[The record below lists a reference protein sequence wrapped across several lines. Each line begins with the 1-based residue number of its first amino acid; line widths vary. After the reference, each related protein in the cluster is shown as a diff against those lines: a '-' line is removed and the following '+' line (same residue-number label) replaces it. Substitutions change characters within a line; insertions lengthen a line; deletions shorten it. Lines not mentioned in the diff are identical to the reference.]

1 MADYDVVIIG
11 AGAAGLA
18 AAATLTQQGYRIA
31 LVEARDRIGG
41 RVYTIRPPG
50 ATLPIELGADFV
62 HGRPDETFALAAEA
76 GLRLYEQ
83 TGNSWAARAG
93 GLRADG
99 DDDTNDDAEDGDDAD
114 NDADEGDVG
123 AIFAAIHGWQGEDRS
138 LQYLLD
144 ERFAGERWAAARA
157 RIRGYAEGFDAA
169 EVDRVSIG
177 WLRQT
182 ELASDAIDGD
192 RQYRVLD
199 GYDRVLAWLGD
210 KLAPKLADIR
220 LESIARELRWQRGQV
235 AVSLESPA
243 GNPLGDINA
252 RVALVTVPLA
262 VLKRSFDDPESPGA
276 LRLAPEP
283 PGKREALAYLEMGH
297 AMKVVLRLRMI
308 FWEKLDQQTKRQL
321 GSLYKGQFVHF
332 RLMPRLSFL
341 FGDDPVMST
350 WWTTHPVVA
359 PMLTGWAAGP
369 RAARLANESEDV
381 IADEAVAALSRALDM
396 DRADLEKLVVGRYV
410 HNWGSDPFAGGGYS
424 YVCTGGLAAPTALA
438 APVEDTLFF
447 AGEATNTQGHT
458 GTVHG
463 ALQSGY
469 QAAAAILRSLATPR

>member
-1 MADYDVVIIG
+1 MGRARRDWPPPRRWS
-11 AGAAGLA
+11 A
-18 AAATLTQQGYRIA
+18 QGVSVA
-31 LVEARDRIGG
+31 LIEARDRIGG

-83 TGNSWAARAG
+83 TGNSWAARDG
-93 GLRADG
+93 DLRADD
-99 DDDTNDDAEDGDDAD
+99 DDDTSDDTEDDDD
-114 NDADEGDVG
+114 NGADEGDVG
-123 AIFAAIHGWQGEDRS
+123 AIFAAIHSWQGEDRS
-138 LQYLLD
+138 LQSLLD

-169 EVDRVSIG
+169 EVDRVSIA

-182 ELASDAIDGD
+182 ELASDAIDGE

-210 KLAPKLADIR
+210 NLAPTLADIR
-220 LESIARELRWQRGQV
+220 LESVARALRWQRGQV

-243 GNPLGDINA
+243 GNPLGDISA
-252 RVALVTVPLA
+252 RAALVTVPLA

-276 LRLAPEP
+276 LRLLPEP
-283 PGKREALAYLEMGH
+283 PGKREALSHLEMGH

-308 FWEKLDQQTKRQL
+308 FWEKLDQQTKRQI
-321 GSLYKGQFVHF
+321 GSLYKGQFMHF

-341 FGDDPVMST
+341 FADDPVMST
-350 WWTTHPVVA
+350 WWTAHPVVA
-359 PMLTGWAAGP
+359 PLLTGWAAGP
-369 RAARLANESEDV
+369 RATRLANESEDA
-381 IADEAVAALSRALDM
+381 IADEAVAALSRVLGM

-410 HNWGSDPFAGGGYS
+410 HNWGRDPFAGGGYS
-424 YVCTGGLAAPTALA
+424 YACTGGLGAPAALA
-438 APVEDTLFF
+438 EPVEDTLFF

-469 QAAAAILRSLATPR
+469 QAAAAILRALAGAG

>member
-1 MADYDVVIIG
+1 MSALGVSV
-11 AGAAGLA
+11 
-18 AAATLTQQGYRIA
+18 A

-83 TGNSWAARAG
+83 TGNPGPRALVISAAMTMTS
-93 GLRADG
+93 
-99 DDDTNDDAEDGDDAD
+99 DTSDDAEDGD
-114 NDADEGDVG
+114 DEGDVG

-138 LQYLLD
+138 LQSLLD

-169 EVDRVSIG
+169 EVDRVSIA

-182 ELASDAIDGD
+182 ELASDAIDGE

-210 KLAPKLADIR
+210 NLAPTLADIR

-235 AVSLESPA
+235 TVSLESPA

-252 RVALVTVPLA
+252 RAALVTVPLA

-276 LRLAPEP
+276 LRLLPEP
-283 PGKREALAYLEMGH
+283 PGKREALSHLEMGH
-297 AMKVVLRLRMI
+297 AMKVVLRFRMI
-308 FWEKLDQQTKRQL
+308 FWEKLDQQTKRQI
-321 GSLYKGQFVHF
+321 GSLYKGQFMYF

-341 FGDDPVMST
+341 FAGDPVMST
-350 WWTTHPVVA
+350 WWTAHPVVA
-359 PMLTGWAAGP
+359 PLLTGWAAGP
-369 RAARLANESEDV
+369 RAARLANESEDA
-381 IADEAVAALSRALDM
+381 IADEAVAALSRVLGM
-396 DRADLEKLVVGRYV
+396 DRADLDKLVVARYV
-410 HNWGSDPFAGGGYS
+410 HNWGRDPFAGGGYS
-424 YVCTGGLAAPTALA
+424 YVRAGGLDAPAALA
-438 APVEDTLFF
+438 EPVEDTLFF

-469 QAAAAILRSLATPR
+469 QAAAAILRSLADSS

>member
-18 AAATLTQQGYRIA
+18 AASTLAQQGYRIA
-31 LVEARDRIGG
+31 LIEARDRIGG

-62 HGRPDETFALAAEA
+62 HGRPDETFAIAAEA
-76 GLRLYEQ
+76 ELRLYEQ

-93 GLRADG
+93 DLRAE
-99 DDDTNDDAEDGDDAD
+99 DDDISDDAEEGAD

-123 AIFAAIHGWQGEDRS
+123 AIFAAIHGWQGKDRS
-138 LQYLLD
+138 LQSLLD
-144 ERFAGERWAAARA
+144 ERFAGERSAAARA

-169 EVDRVSIG
+169 EVDRVSIA

-210 KLAPKLADIR
+210 NLAPTLADIR
-220 LESIARELRWQRGQV
+220 LQSIARELRWQRGQV
-235 AVSLESPA
+235 TVSLESPA
-243 GNPLGDINA
+243 SNPLGDINA
-252 RVALVTVPLA
+252 RAALVTVPLA
-262 VLKRSFDDPESPGA
+262 VLKRSFDDPDSPGA
-276 LRLAPEP
+276 LRLLPEP

-297 AMKVVLRLRMI
+297 AMKVVLRFRMI
-308 FWEKLDQQTKRQL
+308 FWEKLDQQTKRQI
-321 GSLYKGQFVHF
+321 GSLYKGQFTYFH
-332 RLMPRLSFL
+332 LMPRLSFL
-341 FGDDPVMST
+341 FADDPVMST
-350 WWTTHPVVA
+350 WWSAHPVVA

-369 RAARLANESEDV
+369 RAARLANESEDA
-381 IADEAVAALSRALDM
+381 IADEAVAALSRVLGM
-396 DRADLEKLVVGRYV
+396 DRADLDKLVVSRHV
-410 HNWGSDPFAGGGYS
+410 HNWGRDPFAGGGYS
-424 YVCTGGLAAPTALA
+424 YVRAGGRAAPAALA
-438 APVEDTLFF
+438 EPVEDTLFF
-447 AGEATNTQGHT
+447 AGEATNIQGHT

-469 QAAAAILRSLATPR
+469 QAAAAIQRALKGSG